1 MGVDASGEDAMRFFL
16 GSQSLMEP
24 SREEGRGGL
33 ERWLGGMNDKEM
45 PNTNWLWFR
54 VSFGAAS
61 WFSSLSLVSYL

>member
-33 ERWLGGMNDKEM
+33 EGDVDGRREIWLIGE
-45 PNTNWLWFR
+45 
-54 VSFGAAS
+54 
-61 WFSSLSLVSYL
+61 